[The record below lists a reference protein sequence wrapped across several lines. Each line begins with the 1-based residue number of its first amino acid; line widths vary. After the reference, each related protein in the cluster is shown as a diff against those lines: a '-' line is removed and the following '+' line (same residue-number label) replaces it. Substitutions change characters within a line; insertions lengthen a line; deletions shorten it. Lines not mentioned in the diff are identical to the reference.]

1 MIVAGATAYPPPPA
15 PAEQRRHESV
25 IITAVHLDPDDE
37 NALLATADLLPRCGA
52 VEFDFGCLHED
63 VPPEDAGWWAY
74 AEFPGGERIRVEN
87 QRDPI
92 EAFKALAARILDG
105 GMCTTCKR
113 LVTTSDEGI
122 RVRATINILDG
133 SKMSQE
139 DAAAHVR
146 RNGACHWRRD
156 GKRWYKGCDPHL
168 RPKPIP
174 PEGDDEIHSS
184 EKLARAL
191 EQIDDPAMYYMVDRA
206 RSGYYHSF
214 LSPHALPELELVK
227 DLRDLGHDELVARVM
242 DGEFD
247 ETRAESAAWERSG
260 DYQATVDALRDEG
273 MYADIKGGAAQ
284 FFDAW
289 SKLSPGQREK
299 LEQEARRRAYR
310 YTGLDSIVDKDTD
323 NKDTDKDKEQRRNRT
338 RQARKTKRQQ
348 RKRGK

>member
-1 MIVAGATAYPPPPA
+1 MIVAGATAYPPPRA
-15 PAEQRRHESV
+15 PAEHRQHESV

-52 VEFDFGCLHED
+52 VDFDFGCLHED
-63 VPPEDAGWWAY
+63 VPVEDAGWWAY

-87 QRDPI
+87 QRGPI

-105 GMCTTCKR
+105 GMCATCKR

-156 GKRWYKGCDPHL
+156 GKRWYSGCDPHL

-191 EQIDDPAMYYMVDRA
+191 EQIDDPAMYYMADRA

-214 LSPHALPELELVK
+214 LSPHPLPELELVK
-227 DLRDLGHDELVARVM
+227 DLRDLGHLELVARVL
-242 DGEFD
+242 DDEFA
-247 ETRAESAAWERSG
+247 ETNAESAAWGRSPDG
-260 DYQATVDALRDEG
+260 QEADAELQKSG
-273 MYADIKGGAAQ
+273 MYADVKGAMTQ
-284 FFDAW
+284 FFDTW
-289 SKLSPGQREK
+289 SKLSPEQRAN
-299 LEQEARRRAYR
+299 LEQAARRSAFR
-310 YTGLDSIVDKDTD
+310 YPGLDSTVDKDAD
-323 NKDTDKDKEQRRNRT
+323 RDKEQRRNRT
-338 RQARKTKRQQ
+338 RQTRKTKRQQ

>member
-15 PAEQRRHESV
+15 PAEHRQHESV

-52 VEFDFGCLHED
+52 AVFDFGCLHED
-63 VPPEDAGWWAY
+63 VPVEDAGWWAY

-87 QRDPI
+87 QRGPI

-105 GMCTTCKR
+105 GMCATCKR

-156 GKRWYKGCDPHL
+156 GKRWYSGCDPHL

-184 EKLARAL
+184 EKLARVL

-214 LSPHALPELELVK
+214 LSPHPLPELELVK
-227 DLRDLGHDELVARVM
+227 DLRDLGHLELVARVL
-242 DGEFD
+242 DDEFA
-247 ETRAESAAWERSG
+247 ETNAESAAWGRSPEG
-260 DYQATVDALRDEG
+260 QEADAELRKSG
-273 MYADIKGGAAQ
+273 MYADVKGAMTR
-284 FFDAW
+284 FFDTW
-289 SKLSPGQREK
+289 SKLSPEQRAN
-299 LEQEARRRAYR
+299 LEQAARRSAFR
-310 YTGLDSIVDKDTD
+310 YPGLDSTVDNDAD
-323 NKDTDKDKEQRRNRT
+323 RDKEQRRNRT
-338 RQARKTKRQQ
+338 RQARKTRRQQ

>member
-1 MIVAGATAYPPPPA
+1 MIVAGATAYPPPRA
-15 PAEQRRHESV
+15 PAEHRQHESV

-52 VEFDFGCLHED
+52 VDFVFGCLHED
-63 VPPEDAGWWAY
+63 VPVEDAGWWAY

-87 QRDPI
+87 QRGPI

-105 GMCTTCKR
+105 GMCATCKR

-156 GKRWYKGCDPHL
+156 GKRWYSGCDPHL

-184 EKLARAL
+184 EKLARVL
-191 EQIDDPAMYYMVDRA
+191 EQIDDPAMYYMADRA

-227 DLRDLGHDELVARVM
+227 DLRDLGHLELVARVLDEEFEETSAESEAWRRSA
-242 DGEFD
+242 DGE
-247 ETRAESAAWERSG
+247 ETVNELRAS
-260 DYQATVDALRDEG
+260 G
-273 MYADIKGGAAQ
+273 MYADAKAAMAHFLDTWDNLNPEQRAEVERGARSSA
-284 FFDAW
+284 F
-289 SKLSPGQREK
+289 G
-299 LEQEARRRAYR
+299 
-310 YTGLDSIVDKDTD
+310 YTGLDSVLGTEKSTVDKD
-323 NKDTDKDKEQRRNRT
+323 KDQRRNRT
-338 RQARKTKRQQ
+338 RRARKTKRQQ

>member
-1 MIVAGATAYPPPPA
+1 M
-15 PAEQRRHESV
+15 Q
-25 IITAVHLDPDDE
+25 LDPDAE
-37 NALLATADLLPRCGA
+37 NILLATADLLTRCGA
-52 VEFDFGCLHED
+52 VD
-63 VPPEDAGWWAY
+63 VDVDSDDTGWWAC
-74 AEFPGGERIRVEN
+74 AEFPGNKRIRVDN
-87 QRDPI
+87 QRGPI
-92 EAFKALAARILDG
+92 EACKALAGRILDG

-156 GKRWYKGCDPHL
+156 GKRWYSGCDPHL

-191 EQIDDPAMYYMVDRA
+191 EQIDDPAMYYMADRA

-214 LSPHALPELELVK
+214 LSPHPLPELELVK
-227 DLRDLGHDELVARVM
+227 DLRDLGHLELVARVL
-242 DGEFD
+242 DDEFA
-247 ETRAESAAWERSG
+247 ETNAESAAWGRSPEG
-260 DYQATVDALRDEG
+260 QEADAELRKSG
-273 MYADIKGGAAQ
+273 MYADVKGAMTQ
-284 FFDAW
+284 FFDTW
-289 SKLSPGQREK
+289 SKLSPEQRAN
-299 LEQEARRRAYR
+299 LEQAARRSAFR
-310 YTGLDSIVDKDTD
+310 YPGLDSTV
-323 NKDTDKDKEQRRNRT
+323 DKDKEQRRNRT
-338 RQARKTKRQQ
+338 RQTRKTKRQQ